1 MGGFGKVRPIVQSAP
16 TGQALALSRN
26 RTLGAAAMLEDLSC
40 GDVAQL
46 EEHLLCKQGVV
57 GSSPIISTT
66 STTSLLSRGADG
78 PSLG

>member
-16 TGQALALSRN
+16 TARS
-26 RTLGAAAMLEDLSC
+26 LGIDRDRKTTAMLEDLSC

-57 GSSPIISTT
+57 GSSPIISTANT
-66 STTSLLSRGADG
+66 NFLLSRGADG
-78 PSLG
+78 PSFG